1 VLIPREG
8 QVREDLKNLTWININ
23 DTNDS
28 VLEWLEHNFNVC
40 AEDIKRELASEENP
54 SGCRYSNYLILKF
67 DELADGIPSLSLNG
81 RGLAHNR
88 CVMVCADNFI
98 ITLSDN
104 PLRSVSRVW
113 SEVVN
118 QQGCQDQPRS
128 SNAVATRII
137 GSNLHI
143 NQGAVSIL
151 AEGVRSFID
160 KKNSKLPKSA
170 DLRWLRNMSAKLNAC
185 ESALESMHD
194 LIDRLE
200 EQRNLFGEP
209 KACDEL
215 DRYQRAVNLAD
226 GRIEHARR
234 DLKDL
239 GDSWRA
245 ADAKWQAD
253 VVYRLALITGL
264 CTPISVV
271 SSVFGSNFATM
282 PPDSWMWAALCGA
295 VVVSTT
301 LVGALLYKK
310 RAAERWE

>member
-1 VLIPREG
+1 
-8 QVREDLKNLTWININ
+8 
-23 DTNDS
+23 
-28 VLEWLEHNFNVC
+28 
-40 AEDIKRELASEENP
+40 
-54 SGCRYSNYLILKF
+54 
-67 DELADGIPSLSLNG
+67 
-81 RGLAHNR
+81 
-88 CVMVCADNFI
+88 M
-98 ITLSDN
+98 
-104 PLRSVSRVW
+104 
-113 SEVVN
+113 
-118 QQGCQDQPRS
+118 
-128 SNAVATRII
+128 ATRII

-151 AEGVRSFID
+151 SEGVRSFID
-160 KKNSKLPKSA
+160 KKTSKLPKSG

-185 ESALESMHD
+185 ESVLESMHD
-194 LIDRLE
+194 LIDRLQ
-200 EQRNLFGEP
+200 EQRNLFGEHKP
-209 KACDEL
+209 CDEL

-245 ADAKWQAD
+245 ADAKWQGD
-253 VVYRLALITGL
+253 IVYRLALITGL

-271 SSVFGSNFATM
+271 SSVFGSNFSKM

-295 VVVSTT
+295 AVVSTA